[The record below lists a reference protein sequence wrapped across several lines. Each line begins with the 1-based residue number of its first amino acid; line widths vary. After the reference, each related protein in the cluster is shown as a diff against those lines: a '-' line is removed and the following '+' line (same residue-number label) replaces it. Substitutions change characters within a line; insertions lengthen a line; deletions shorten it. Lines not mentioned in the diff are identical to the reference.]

1 MKRHLLAALFCI
13 LTTIG
18 TTVTSCSGT
27 ASTGKTVKAPHP
39 KKQLNVP
46 AKFNRDSAYAYV
58 RRQVAFGP
66 RVSGTEENR
75 QCRDYIVKTLDR
87 FQAKNVRVQKGN
99 VTAFNGDNFE
109 IGNVMA
115 SYGPDVKDRILL
127 VAHYDTR
134 PWCDSDNNE
143 ENRLKPVLG
152 ANDGA
157 SGVGVLLEIARQL
170 AQHQPAIG
178 VDFLF
183 VDAED
188 YGQSSGFSTHDSSWC
203 LGTQNWIENM
213 PYAPDSLPRYA
224 VLLDMVGGLDAKF
237 HREYYSDQRAKNIVD
252 KVWSIA
258 DRSGYESRFVNKNG
272 GAVVDDHL
280 FLNDAGIPAIDII
293 ESKNDAT
300 GTFPPTWHTV
310 NDTMEN
316 IDPSSLEAAGQT
328 VLNLI
333 YNEIRCVD

>member
-1 MKRHLLAALFCI
+1 MKGHLIAVLFCV
-13 LTTIG
+13 LATIG
-18 TTVTSCSGT
+18 TTVTSCNGT
-27 ASTGKTVKAPHP
+27 ASTGKTAKTPHA
-39 KKQLNVP
+39 KKVLNSP
-46 AKFNRDSAYAYV
+46 AKFNRDSAYYYV

-66 RVSGTEENR
+66 RVSGTEQNR
-75 QCRDYIVKTLDR
+75 LCRDYIVRTLNR
-87 FQAKNVRVQKGN
+87 HGAKNVRVQTGEVK
-99 VTAFNGDNFE
+99 AFNGDKLP
-109 IGNVMA
+109 IGNIMA
-115 SYGPDVKDRILL
+115 SYGPDIKDRILL

-134 PWCDSDNNE
+134 PWCDSDINE
-143 ENRLKPVLG
+143 ENRLKPVLS

-157 SGVGVLLEIARQL
+157 SGVGVILEIARQL
-170 AQHQPAIG
+170 KQNVPPVG
-178 VDFLF
+178 VDLLI

-188 YGQSSGFSTHDSSWC
+188 YGQASGFSTHDSSWC

-213 PYAPDSLPRYA
+213 PYAADSLPRYA
-224 VLLDMVGGLDAKF
+224 ILFDMVGGIDAKF

-252 KVWSIA
+252 KVWSMA
-258 DRSGYESRFVNKNG
+258 ERSGYESRFVNKSG

-328 VLNLI
+328 VLNMI
-333 YNEIRCVD
+333 FNEIRCLE